1 MSYASFRQ
9 FIEALD
15 TAGELTRV
23 SVPVE
28 TDLLVSEWA
37 NREMKSPG
45 GGKALLFENPTVDG
59 KPSKFPVA
67 INTMGSRRRM
77 ALALQINS
85 VEDLA
90 QEIQLILKAK
100 PPTDL
105 REGWSLLKQGLNLLH
120 ARPKHS
126 KEGACQEVVH
136 LLEEIPRTKTQG
148 PKANAL
154 SLADLPIL
162 KCWPKDGGR
171 FITLPNVHT
180 RDPET
185 GARNVGMYRMQIF
198 DERTTAMHWQVHKVG
213 ARHGK
218 SYYERNERMPVAV
231 TLGGDPAYTF
241 AATAPL
247 PDGLDEILFAGFI
260 RKKSVDLVPC
270 KTVDLEVPSDVDFV
284 LEGYVQPGETR
295 PEGPFGDHTG
305 FYTAIEDYPVFHLTA
320 ITHRR
325 DAIYPTTI
333 VGIPP
338 MEDFYMGD
346 ASVRIFL
353 PVFKM
358 NFPEL
363 VDMTL
368 PPEGVFHNLVFVSIR
383 KQYPYQAFKVMHGLW
398 GMGQMM
404 FSKYI
409 VVVDEDCDVHN
420 TSEVL
425 FRLCANTDPER
436 DSTIIR
442 NPSDSL
448 DHAPT
453 SQNIGS
459 HMGFDATRKLPGE
472 NYHRTWPELLKMTD
486 EAQALV
492 DALQKK
498 ASVGRDSVE
507 PALSEVERVEP
518 RQIHMRR
525 LDRVSPY
532 QETCLLRLSK
542 VSATDAVF
550 HESAMR
556 DPAQVVDLMRRI
568 RALVETGRVGPPAV
582 RKSAAR
588 PWPVTHRFRLVD

>member
-1 MSYASFRQ
+1 MAYASFRD
-9 FIEALD
+9 FLAALEK
-15 TAGELTRV
+15 AGELTRV
-23 SVPVE
+23 AIPVD
-28 TDLLVSEWA
+28 TDLLISEWA
-37 NREMKSPG
+37 GREMKSPS
-45 GGKALLFENPTVDG
+45 GGKALLFEQPVVDG
-59 KPSKFPVA
+59 KTSKFPVA
-67 INTMGSRRRM
+67 INTMGSHRRM
-77 ALALQINS
+77 AMALGRDS
-85 VEDLA
+85 VDEIA

-105 REGWSLLKQGLNLLH
+105 REGFALLKQGIHLLH
-120 ARPKHS
+120 ARPKTVRD
-126 KEGACQEVVH
+126 APCQEVVH
-136 LLEEIPRTKTQG
+136 ILQPSTFNLQPSESAATLR
-148 PKANAL
+148 
-154 SLADLPIL
+154 DMPIL

-171 FITLPNVHT
+171 FVTLPQVHT

-185 GARNVGMYRMQIF
+185 GARNVGCYRMQVF
-198 DERTTAMHWQVHKVG
+198 DELTTAMHWQVHKVG

-218 SYYERNERMPVAV
+218 RYYERNERMPVAV
-231 TLGGDPAYTF
+231 TLGGDPALSF

-247 PDGLDEILFAGFI
+247 PDGLDEILFAGFLR
-260 RKKSVDLVPC
+260 RKSIDMIKC
-270 KTVDLEVPSDVDFV
+270 KTVDLEVPADVDFV
-284 LEGYVQPGETR
+284 LEGYVQPGEMR

-305 FYTAIEDYPVFHLTA
+305 YYTAVEDYPVFHLTG
-320 ITHRR
+320 ITHRK

-338 MEDFYMGD
+338 MEDFYLGD

-368 PPEGVFHNLVFVSIR
+368 PAEGVFHNLVFVSIR

-404 FSKYI
+404 FSKYV

-436 DSTIIR
+436 DTSVIK

-448 DHAPT
+448 DHAP
-453 SQNIGS
+453 SVQNVGS

-472 NYHRTWPELLKMTD
+472 NYRRQWPELLKMTD
-486 EAQALV
+486 EAKALV

-498 ASVGRDSVE
+498 AR
-507 PALSEVERVEP
+507 
-518 RQIHMRR
+518 
-525 LDRVSPY
+525 
-532 QETCLLRLSK
+532 
-542 VSATDAVF
+542 
-550 HESAMR
+550 
-556 DPAQVVDLMRRI
+556 
-568 RALVETGRVGPPAV
+568 
-582 RKSAAR
+582 
-588 PWPVTHRFRLVD
+588 

>member
-1 MSYASFRQ
+1 MAYSSFAK
-9 FIEALD
+9 FIEALEQ
-15 TAGELTRV
+15 AGELTRV
-23 SVPVE
+23 RLPVD
-28 TDLLVSEWA
+28 TDLLIAEWA
-37 NREMKSPG
+37 DREMKSPG
-45 GGKALLFENPTVDG
+45 GGKALLFEQPLVDG
-59 KPSKFPVA
+59 KISKFPVA
-67 INTMGSRRRM
+67 INTMGSRKRM
-77 ALALQINS
+77 ALALQRDSI
-85 VEDLA
+85 EDIA

-105 REGWSLLKQGLNLLH
+105 REGWSLLKQGIHLLH
-120 ARPKHS
+120 ARPKQVR
-126 KEGACQEVVH
+126 EAECQEIVH
-136 LLEEIPRTKTQG
+136 KIGDVTPEFT
-148 PKANAL
+148 L
-154 SLADLPIL
+154 SDLPVL

-180 RDPET
+180 RDPES
-185 GARNVGMYRMQIF
+185 GARNVGVYRMQIY
-198 DERTTAMHWQVHKVG
+198 DERTAGMHWQVHKVG

-218 SYYERNERMPVAV
+218 VYYERGERMPVAV
-231 TLGGDPAYTF
+231 TLGGDPAYSF

-260 RKKSVDLVPC
+260 RKKSVELVKC
-270 KTVDLEVPSDVDFV
+270 KTIDLEVPADVDLV

-305 FYTAIEDYPVFHLTA
+305 YYTAVEDYPVFHVTA

-333 VGIPP
+333 VGVPP
-338 MEDFYMGD
+338 MEDYYLGD

-358 NFPEL
+358 NFPEI

-409 VVVDEDCDVHN
+409 VAVDEDCDVHN

-453 SQNIGS
+453 LQNIGS

-472 NYHRTWPELLKMTD
+472 NYHRQWPELVKMTE

-498 ASVGRDSVE
+498 
-507 PALSEVERVEP
+507 
-518 RQIHMRR
+518 
-525 LDRVSPY
+525 
-532 QETCLLRLSK
+532 
-542 VSATDAVF
+542 
-550 HESAMR
+550 
-556 DPAQVVDLMRRI
+556 
-568 RALVETGRVGPPAV
+568 TG
-582 RKSAAR
+582 
-588 PWPVTHRFRLVD
+588 

>member
-1 MSYASFRQ
+1 MAYSSFGE
-9 FIEALD
+9 FVGALD
-15 TAGELTRV
+15 KAGELTRIAA
-23 SVPVE
+23 PVD
-28 TDLLVSEWA
+28 TDLLIAEWA

-45 GGKALLFENPTVDG
+45 GGKALLFERPIVDG
-59 KPSKFPVA
+59 RESRFPLA
-67 INTMGSRRRM
+67 INTMGSERRM
-77 ALALQINS
+77 ALALKLNS
-85 VEDLA
+85 IEDLA

-100 PPTDL
+100 PPTDF

-126 KEGACQEVVH
+126 REGVCQEVVH
-136 LLEEIPRTKTQG
+136 RFNGE
-148 PKANAL
+148 AAL
-154 SLADLPIL
+154 TLADLPIL
-162 KCWPKDGGR
+162 KCWPNDGGR

-180 RDPET
+180 RDPDSGE
-185 GARNVGMYRMQIF
+185 RNLGMYRMQVY
-198 DERTTAMHWQVHKVG
+198 DDRTTGMHWQVHKVG
-213 ARHGK
+213 ARHGRR
-218 SYYERNERMPVAV
+218 YYERGERMPVAV
-231 TLGGDPAYTF
+231 CLGGDPAYTF

-260 RKKSVDLVPC
+260 RKKSVDLVKC
-270 KTVDLEVPSDVDFV
+270 KTIDLEVPSDVDFV

-305 FYTAIEDYPVFHLTA
+305 FYTALEDYPVFHLTA
-320 ITHRR
+320 ITHRN
-325 DAIYPTTI
+325 DAVYPATI

-346 ASVRIFL
+346 ASVRVFL

-363 VDMTL
+363 VDMAL
-368 PPEGVFHNLVFVSIR
+368 PAEGVFHNLVFVSIR

-448 DHAPT
+448 DHAP
-453 SQNIGS
+453 SFQNIGS
-459 HMGFDATRKLPGE
+459 HMGFDATRKLAGE
-472 NYHRTWPELLKMTD
+472 GHHRPWPEMVKMTE
-486 EAQALV
+486 EAQRLV

-498 ASVGRDSVE
+498 
-507 PALSEVERVEP
+507 
-518 RQIHMRR
+518 
-525 LDRVSPY
+525 
-532 QETCLLRLSK
+532 
-542 VSATDAVF
+542 
-550 HESAMR
+550 
-556 DPAQVVDLMRRI
+556 
-568 RALVETGRVGPPAV
+568 TG
-582 RKSAAR
+582 
-588 PWPVTHRFRLVD
+588 

>member
-1 MSYASFRQ
+1 MAYRSFRK
-9 FIEALD
+9 FLDALEQ
-15 TAGELTRV
+15 ANELKRV
-23 SVPVE
+23 TVPVD
-28 TDLLVSEWA
+28 TNLLIAEWA
-37 NREMKSPG
+37 DREMKSPG
-45 GGKALLFENPTVDG
+45 GGKALLFEQPIVDG
-59 KPSKFPVA
+59 KKSEFPVA

-77 ALALQINS
+77 ALALQVADIG
-85 VEDLA
+85 DIA

-100 PPTDL
+100 PPIDL
-105 REGWSLLKQGLNLLH
+105 REGWSLLKQGIHLLH
-120 ARPKHS
+120 ARPKHV

-136 LLEEIPRTKTQG
+136 EIAERPT
-148 PKANAL
+148 PNAQRPTLNEITL
-154 SLADLPIL
+154 SDLPII

-180 RDPET
+180 RDPQT
-185 GARNVGMYRMQIF
+185 RARNVGIYRMQIY
-198 DERTTAMHWQVHKVG
+198 DERTTGMHWQIHKVG

-218 SYYERNERMPVAV
+218 RYYERGERMPVAV
-231 TLGGDPAYTF
+231 TLGGDPIYTF

-247 PDGLDEILFAGFI
+247 PDGLDELLFAGFLR
-260 RKKSVDLVPC
+260 RKSIELVPC
-270 KTVDLEVPSDVDFV
+270 KTIDVDVPADVDFV
-284 LEGYVQPGETR
+284 LEGYVQPGEMR

-325 DAIYPTTI
+325 NAVYPTTI

-338 MEDFYMGD
+338 MEDYYIGD
-346 ASVRIFL
+346 ACVRIFL

-358 NFPEL
+358 NFPEI

-409 VVVDEDCDVHN
+409 VAVDEDCDVHN

-425 FRLCANTDPER
+425 FRLFANTDPAR
-436 DSTIIR
+436 DTTIIK

-453 SQNIGS
+453 DQNVGS

-472 NYHRTWPELLKMTD
+472 NYHRPWPELLKMTE

-492 DALQKK
+492 DALQ
-498 ASVGRDSVE
+498 A
-507 PALSEVERVEP
+507 
-518 RQIHMRR
+518 QMR
-525 LDRVSPY
+525 
-532 QETCLLRLSK
+532 
-542 VSATDAVF
+542 
-550 HESAMR
+550 
-556 DPAQVVDLMRRI
+556 
-568 RALVETGRVGPPAV
+568 
-582 RKSAAR
+582 
-588 PWPVTHRFRLVD
+588 

>member
-1 MSYASFRQ
+1 MAYSSFGQ
-9 FIEALD
+9 FVQALD
-15 TAGELTRV
+15 SAGELKRITT
-23 SVPVE
+23 PVE
-28 TDLLVSEWA
+28 TDLLIAEWA

-45 GGKALLFENPTVDG
+45 GGKALLFE
-59 KPSKFPVA
+59 KPLIEGRESKFPLA
-67 INTMGSRRRM
+67 INTMGSTRRM
-77 ALALQINS
+77 ALALKLNS
-85 VEDLA
+85 IDDLA
-90 QEIQLILKAK
+90 QEISLILKAK

-120 ARPKHS
+120 ARPKKV
-126 KEGACQEVVH
+126 KEAACQEVVH
-136 LLEEIPRTKTQG
+136 KLEGAAPNEF
-148 PKANAL
+148 
-154 SLADLPIL
+154 SLRDLPIL

-185 GARNVGMYRMQIF
+185 GARNLGMYRMQVY
-198 DERTTAMHWQVHKVG
+198 DERSTGMHWQVHKVG

-218 SYYERNERMPVAV
+218 VYYERGERMPVAV
-231 TLGGDPAYTF
+231 CLGGDPAYTF

-260 RKKSVDLVPC
+260 RKKSVELVRC
-270 KTVDLEVPSDVDFV
+270 KTIDLEVPADVDFV
-284 LEGYVQPGETR
+284 LEGYVQPGETQ

-305 FYTAIEDYPVFHLTA
+305 FYTPLEDYPVFHLTA

-325 DAIYPTTI
+325 EAVYPATI

-346 ASVRIFL
+346 ASVRVFL

-358 NFPEL
+358 NFPEM

-383 KQYPYQAFKVMHGLW
+383 KQYPYQAFKIMHGLW

-409 VVVDEDCDVHN
+409 IVVDEDCDVHN

-425 FRLCANTDPER
+425 FRLCANTDPAR

-448 DHAPT
+448 DHAP
-453 SQNIGS
+453 SAQNIGS

-472 NYHRTWPELLKMTD
+472 NYHRAWPELVTMTE
-486 EAQALV
+486 EAQRLV

-498 ASVGRDSVE
+498 AG
-507 PALSEVERVEP
+507 
-518 RQIHMRR
+518 
-525 LDRVSPY
+525 
-532 QETCLLRLSK
+532 
-542 VSATDAVF
+542 
-550 HESAMR
+550 
-556 DPAQVVDLMRRI
+556 
-568 RALVETGRVGPPAV
+568 
-582 RKSAAR
+582 
-588 PWPVTHRFRLVD
+588 